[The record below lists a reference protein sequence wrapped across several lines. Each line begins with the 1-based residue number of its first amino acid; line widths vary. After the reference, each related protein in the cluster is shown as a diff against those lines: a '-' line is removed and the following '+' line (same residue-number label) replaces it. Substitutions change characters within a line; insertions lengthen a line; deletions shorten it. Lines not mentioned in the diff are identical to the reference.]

1 MTRGLIIASIA
12 LIAGFALVACQ
23 SYDDGIAALCNSPS
37 TCEECS
43 QVVPE
48 MRPMTLSQ
56 HIDDVVK
63 NGRAND
69 LYQSFAEIDNP
80 ERVQRLREAAAEVGL
95 EECLL
100 ADMFAGEPYR
110 PEK

>member
-1 MTRGLIIASIA
+1 MKKSLIIASIT
-12 LIAGFALVACQ
+12 LVAGLGMAACQ
-23 SYDDGIAALCNSPS
+23 SYDDGMAALCNSPR
-37 TCEECS
+37 TCEECAN
-43 QVVPE
+43 VAPDVR
-48 MRPMTLSQ
+48 MRTLAQ
-56 HIDDVVK
+56 HIDDIVK

-69 LYQSFAEIDNP
+69 LFQSFAEIDVP